1 MHKKEAIEKARQ
13 DVRARAVQA
22 IKAKVAKLE
31 RAIDIVNEIPFGVP
45 VHIVYANCSVGESNG
60 PTTRQDNEL
69 VVTITSLSGSEVICI
84 LLAWE
89 KPWWEARKIGVAL
102 DLTKVKIWKPFDKND
117 AGLYINWF
125 QLTEEFKKLAFGK

>member
-1 MHKKEAIEKARQ
+1 MEK

-31 RAIDIVNEIPFGVP
+31 RAIGIVNGIPFGVP
-45 VHIVYANCSVGESNG
+45 IHIVYEGCSVGEGNG

-69 VVTITSLSGSEVICI
+69 VVTVKKLLRLEFICD
-84 LLAWE
+84 LMALE
-89 KPWWEARKIGVAL
+89 KPWWKTKKIPIAVE
-102 DLTKVKIWKPFDKND
+102 LTKVKDWKPFDKND

-125 QLTEEFKKLAFGK
+125 ELTEEFKKLAFRK